1 MERPSWWARDLILLY
16 LSVTTARVGFGVV
29 IIIFPSYLS
38 GTSDVT
44 LAVVLAL
51 YPILEGLLA
60 VPIGGLC
67 DTRGRRI
74 IFVSGLGTMALLTA
88 AIGLTRNL
96 WVVSGIHALMGIA
109 AAAITV
115 SSLTMITDLTKVTN
129 RGKGMGA
136 FDFANIGGY
145 AIGLILGG
153 RLHDYFESNLGYTFY
168 ATAIVMF
175 AALMVSLV
183 LLREPLHISARGR
196 MELNPLKVLDE
207 RTKAILPIWLSLTS
221 LLGIVFFLPRAFTN
235 LGFNATVTGDILF
248 LGILVLGVGSIGF
261 GALSDV
267 LGREKTI
274 IIGVVGL
281 FSLLV
286 SLGLALGSGTTGP
299 RFFEYL
305 FILGPSALAT
315 SALVPSILAA
325 VGDRV
330 KEEFRGASMGL
341 YSLMLSFGIA
351 LGELLAGFAHSIGG
365 MPTILE
371 GGAALLIV
379 ASVCSFVLLRRVRR
393 RPPMHS

>member
-16 LSVTTARVGFGVV
+16 LSVTAARIGFGVV
-29 IIIFPSYLS
+29 IIIFPSYLL

-44 LAVVLAL
+44 LAIVLAL
-51 YPILEGLLA
+51 YPILEGLFA

-67 DTRGRRI
+67 DRRGRRI

-96 WVVSGIHALMGIA
+96 WVVSGVHALMGIA
-109 AAAITV
+109 AASITV

-145 AIGLILGG
+145 AVGLILGG
-153 RLHDYFESNLGYTFY
+153 RLHDYFETNLSYPFY
-168 ATAIVMF
+168 VTAIVMF
-175 AALMVSLV
+175 AALLLSIV
-183 LLREPLHISARGR
+183 LLREPVHVSPRGR

-207 RTKAILPIWLSLTS
+207 KTKAILPIWLSLTS
-221 LLGIVFFLPRAFTN
+221 LLGIVFFLPRAFTS
-235 LGFNATVTGDILF
+235 LGFKATSTGDILF
-248 LGILVLGVGSIGF
+248 LGIIVLGLGSVGF

-267 LGREKTI
+267 IGREKTI

-286 SLGLALGSGTTGP
+286 SLGLALQSGTSGP

-305 FILGPSALAT
+305 FILGPSTLAA
-315 SALVPSILAA
+315 SALVPSILAG

-351 LGELLAGFAHSIGG
+351 LGELLAGYAHSIGG

-371 GGAALLIV
+371 GGAVLFLL
-379 ASVCSFVLLRRVRR
+379 ASISSFVLLRRVRR
-393 RPPMHS
+393 RQPMHS